1 MKITTPDDFLKI
13 SKILV
18 KKAGYKIIKKVLG

>member
-1 MKITTPDDFLKI
+1 MKITTPEDFLKM

-18 KKAGYKIIKKVLG
+18 KKAGRKIIKKVLD